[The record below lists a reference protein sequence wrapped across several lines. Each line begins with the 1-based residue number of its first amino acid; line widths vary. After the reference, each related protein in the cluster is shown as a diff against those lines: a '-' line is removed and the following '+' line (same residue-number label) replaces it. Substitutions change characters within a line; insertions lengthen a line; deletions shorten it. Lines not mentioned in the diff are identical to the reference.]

1 MTNNKLNTY
10 SFVYRTPKDFKND
23 FIKVKARNKVEAKD
37 LLLKELY
44 KINERFVDVKKF
56 NKAFLKEFKESKL
69 NIKKKILEE

>member
-10 SFVYRTPKDFKND
+10 SFVYRTPTDFKND